1 MQPPSSKPTTTN
13 KLPRN
18 AIAHPSQLE
27 RRGLMGS
34 SNRPE
39 YQIAEVSPILPD
51 FRPRSTPLS
60 EKLWQE
66 YRSRRLG
73 HVKSPGFF
81 QVEGAISATGRTLRQ
96 PRAGPLT
103 THLPVL
109 ADKAG
114 PAADLRNCHEG
125 LRFPANFRRTR
136 QLSSGCSPTSKK
148 TQKTDGVSNE
158 SDEHGQDRNTSR
170 RGGAGSLLRP
180 DRDFGGGCRAP
191 LPERI
196 QKSGLRAGDLA
207 AR

>member
-81 QVEGAISATGRTLRQ
+81 RVEGAISAAGRTLRQ

-109 ADKAG
+109 ADK
-114 PAADLRNCHEG
+114 PARRRICAIVTKAYDFLRISAV
-125 LRFPANFRRTR
+125 LANYLQDVRQHPKRPKRRT
-136 QLSSGCSPTSKK
+136 
-148 TQKTDGVSNE
+148 E
-158 SDEHGQDRNTSR
+158 
-170 RGGAGSLLRP
+170 
-180 DRDFGGGCRAP
+180 
-191 LPERI
+191 
-196 QKSGLRAGDLA
+196 
-207 AR
+207 